1 MIPII
6 SICLTSFSKQVME
19 PKQKKY
25 ENTGEKIYFWL
36 KSNKYT
42 SCSLKNIIRHSTSI
56 NIQDTKTC

>member
-6 SICLTSFSKQVME
+6 SICLASFSKQVTE

-25 ENTGEKIYFWL
+25 ENTGVKIYFWL

-42 SCSLKNIIRHSTSI
+42 ACSLKNIIRHSTSI
-56 NIQDTKTC
+56 NIQDTETC